1 MASRHK
7 MYRRPGRATR
17 RDEPGPDQQAE
28 TSRSVRD
35 TGIIMV
41 TVMLLLLVFN
51 SSGLQRWARDL
62 PGNSLSD
69 VLVHYTDS
77 WHGLMQQIGTAAPKE
92 TVQNALAEFRQ
103 YSWSEIAGFD
113 STANAETIGNR
124 EGDGIAADE

>member
-1 MASRHK
+1 
-7 MYRRPGRATR
+7 
-17 RDEPGPDQQAE
+17 
-28 TSRSVRD
+28 
-35 TGIIMV
+35 MV

-69 VLVHYTDS
+69 VLVHYADS